1 MAKAGV
7 EAKSA
12 PFDAF
17 LTSDPKK
24 AGVRGCGRAVKGLVS
39 NTTLA
44 FSTSYSGISGSIY
57 LGLRNLCNARLT
69 HANMDRPLSFKGG
82 LLKGAKGF
90 GLELWYG
97 VSGIVMVPRK
107 RIKMQGVGGKQ
118 IAKGVG

>member
-1 MAKAGV
+1 LGNPGSFIKNLAKAGV

-24 AGVRGCGRAVKGLVS
+24 AGVKGCYGGIKGLVT

-44 FSTSYSGISGSIY
+44 FSTSYSGVSGSLY

-69 HANMDRPLSFKGG
+69 HAEMDRPLS
-82 LLKGAKGF
+82 
-90 GLELWYG
+90 
-97 VSGIVMVPRK
+97 I
-107 RIKMQGVGGKQ
+107 
-118 IAKGVG
+118 